1 MTPGQGQRHT
11 QGLSWLSWAG
21 HQPSSALLQRPSQ
34 RPQLDRGLMRGV
46 IAVLLPLLLILAPG
60 PLMASVIATNPVS
73 ANTAAASDEQP
84 VVEQLRLQVPAEQR
98 ELWLA
103 AERSTWEPWLARQD
117 GFLGREL
124 LWDPRH
130 GEATLL
136 IRWAS
141 RRQWKAI
148 EQAEIDTVQAN
159 FEEQVRRR
167 LGSTAPNPFPL
178 LYEGELIS
186 P

>member
-1 MTPGQGQRHT
+1 MTPGQGQRHK
-11 QGLSWLSWAG
+11 QALSWLSWAG
-21 HQPSSALLQRPSQ
+21 PQPFRALLQRPSQ
-34 RPQLDRGLMRGV
+34 QPQRDPGLLRGV

-60 PLMASVIATNPVS
+60 PLMASVIATNAVTTT
-73 ANTAAASDEQP
+73 TAAANDEQP

-148 EQAEIDTVQAN
+148 AQAEIDTVQAN
-159 FEEQVRRR
+159 FEEQVRQR
-167 LGSTAPNPFPL
+167 LGSAAPNPFPL